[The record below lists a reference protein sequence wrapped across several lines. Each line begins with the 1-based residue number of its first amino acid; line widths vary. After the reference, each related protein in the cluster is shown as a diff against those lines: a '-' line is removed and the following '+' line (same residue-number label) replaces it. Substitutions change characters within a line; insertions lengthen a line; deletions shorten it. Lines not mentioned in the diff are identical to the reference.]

1 MITLDVWLYGPLARY
16 SSKGKNES
24 YANLKVK
31 IQVGSRLYDLLNH
44 LNLPSDQRGI
54 TLINGKLT
62 ALPGL
67 QPDIDLILNDGDRVA
82 LFHLKSMWPF
92 QYRDGAELSTDMK
105 KALLKNNNKL
115 FHHRKKTSS

>member
-16 SSKGKNES
+16 SGKGKNES
-24 YANLKVK
+24 YVNLKVK
-31 IQVGSRLYDLLNH
+31 VPVGSRLCDLLNY

-67 QPDIDLILNDGDRVA
+67 QPDVDLILNDGDRVA

-92 QYRDGAELSTDMK
+92 QYRDGSELSSEMK
-105 KALLKNNNKL
+105 KALLKNNKL

>member
-1 MITLDVWLYGPLARY
+1 MINLDVWLYGPLARY
-16 SSKGKNES
+16 SGKGKNES
-24 YANLKVK
+24 YVNLKVK
-31 IQVGSRLYDLLNH
+31 IPVGSRLCDLLNH

-67 QPDIDLILNDGDRVA
+67 QPDLDLILNDGDRVA

-92 QYRDGAELSTDMK
+92 QYRDGAELSPDIK
-105 KALLKNNNKL
+105 KELHKNNKL

>member
-24 YANLKVK
+24 HANLKVK
-31 IQVGSRLYDLLNH
+31 IPVGSRMCDLLNH

-67 QPDIDLILNDGDRVA
+67 QPDLDLMLNDGDRVA

-92 QYRDGAELSTDMK
+92 QYRDGAELSPDMK
-105 KALLKNNNKL
+105 KELLKNNKP
-115 FHHRKKTSS
+115 FHHRKKTF